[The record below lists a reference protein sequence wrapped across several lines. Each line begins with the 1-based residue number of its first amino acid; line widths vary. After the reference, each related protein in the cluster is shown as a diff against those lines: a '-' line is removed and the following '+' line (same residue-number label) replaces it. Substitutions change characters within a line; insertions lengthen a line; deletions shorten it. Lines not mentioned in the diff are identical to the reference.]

1 MIYDDDTAKLKAVRL
16 KVLIKRFDLADFVE
30 DEWGNDYEKFKQSKI
45 FSILDAYDELALER
59 IATEKERKWLR
70 SNLYKL
76 DKKLVDAKKE
86 MDYYR
91 AYIDGIARGLKDA
104 VEKYNSNLEIHNETK
119 DELKENLENIADLI
133 KYS

>member
-30 DEWGNDYEKFKQSKI
+30 PEWGNDYEKYKQSEI

-70 SNLYKL
+70 NNLYKL
-76 DKKLVDAKKE
+76 DKKLVDATKQR
-86 MDYYR
+86 DYYR
-91 AYIDGIARGLKDA
+91 AYIEGIAQGLKNA
-104 VEKYNSNLEIHNETK
+104 VDKYNSNLEIQNETK
-119 DELKENLENIADLI
+119 DELKENLENIADSI

>member
-30 DEWGNDYEKFKQSKI
+30 DEWGNDYEKYKQSEI

-119 DELKENLENIADLI
+119 DELKENLENIADSI